1 MKAFLLLLFAIFLM
15 IMTGTRRTFAKER
28 KSAELSNVLSS
39 GSDSR
44 SDREKKIN
52 KGFEWIIQGV
62 HILGQVDNF
71 ISDRTK
77 NIIRKL
83 HTVYNNED
91 YRDASGQS
99 KSKF

>member
-1 MKAFLLLLFAIFLM
+1 
-15 IMTGTRRTFAKER
+15 MTATKTTFARER
-28 KSAELSNVLSS
+28 KSAKLSNILSS
-39 GSDSR
+39 GSDSHT
-44 SDREKKIN
+44 DREKKIN

-83 HTVYNNED
+83 HTVYNED

-99 KSKF
+99 NRNSK

>member
-1 MKAFLLLLFAIFLM
+1 
-15 IMTGTRRTFAKER
+15 MTGTKRTFAREL
-28 KSAELSNVLSS
+28 KSAELPNVLSS
-39 GSDSR
+39 GSNSR
-44 SDREKKIN
+44 TDREKKIN

-62 HILGQVDNF
+62 HILGQMDNF

-91 YRDASGQS
+91 YRDASEQS
-99 KSKF
+99 NRNSK